1 MFASVLQTLAQSYS
15 YDYTTPT
22 TSSGGMNWFSNP
34 FALLVGLVVVVSM
47 WFVFKKAKK
56 PGWAAIIPIY
66 NTLVL
71 LEIIKRPWWWILLM
85 FIPIVNI
92 VVYFIVAF
100 DLAKAFGKGGGMALL
115 LIFLPFIGYPILGFG
130 DAKYKK

>member
-1 MFASVLQTLAQSYS
+1 MLTSALQILAQS

-22 TSSGGMNWFSNP
+22 TSSDGTNLFSSP
-34 FALLVGLVVVVSM
+34 FVLIFGLVAIVSM

-71 LEIIKRPWWWILLM
+71 LEIVKHPWWWILLM
-85 FIPIVNI
+85 LIPIVNV
-92 VVYFIVAF
+92 VVYIIVAF

-115 LIFLPFIGYPILGFG
+115 LIFLPFIGYPILAFG

>member
-1 MFASVLQTLAQSYS
+1 MFASALQTLAQSYT
-15 YDYTTPT
+15 YTDPTTT
-22 TSSGGMNWFSNP
+22 TSSSNMFMNP
-34 FALLVGLVVVVSM
+34 FGIGIGLIVVISM

-85 FIPIVNI
+85 FIPLVNI
-92 VVYFIVAF
+92 VVYIIVHF

-115 LIFLPFIGYPILGFG
+115 LIFLPFIGYPVLAFG
-130 DAKYKK
+130 DAKYKNK